1 MELKGKRI
9 AILAENNYNTRELW
23 YPYYRMIE
31 AGANVKIVGIRSVKE
46 YVSKVGLPVTVDVA
60 AEDVSGKDF
69 DAIIIPGGYAPDLMR
84 RHKSMLKLVKEINEK
99 GGIVATIC
107 HAGWV
112 AISAGIL
119 KGKRFTCTP
128 AIKDDVVNAGAEYV
142 DKEVVV
148 DGNLISSRK
157 PDDLPAFCRAIIE
170 KLGS

>member
-1 MELKGKRI
+1 MELDGKKI

-31 AGANVKIVGIRSVKE
+31 AGAEVKIVGAKGAKE
-46 YVSKVGLPVTVDVA
+46 YVSKVGLPVKVDVD
-60 AEDVSGKDF
+60 AEDVDPNEF
-69 DAIIIPGGYAPDLMR
+69 DAVIIPGGYAPDLMR
-84 RHKSMLKLVKEINEK
+84 RHESMLRLVRKMNQTGK
-99 GGIVATIC
+99 VVATIC

-119 KGKRFTCTP
+119 EGKKFTCTP
-128 AIKDDVVNAGAEYV
+128 AIKDDVINAGAEYV
-142 DKEVVV
+142 DEEVVV

-170 KLGS
+170 RLRV